1 VHIVKKNSLKAWL
14 LAARPKTLA
23 AGSVPV
29 LVASGL
35 AAHFD
40 QFKLIP
46 ALLCLLFALLAQ
58 IASNFSNDYFDF
70 VKKTDDENR
79 LGPARAVSSGWIDPK
94 KMLYGTFVVIALA
107 CFLGLGLVYYG
118 GWEMILVGAICVV
131 SLLAYTAGPWPLAYH
146 GLGDLFVLVFFGF
159 VAVVFS
165 FYVQTQTFHLLAFVA
180 GAVVGLAAVNILI
193 INNYR
198 DRDTDKKSN
207 KNTTIVIFGE
217 NFGKWGYLING
228 IFACLLCLFF
238 LREAV
243 WAAILP
249 FLYLIPHYK
258 TWKTMVAINKGK
270 ELNVLIG
277 KTSRNMLILGLLLAI
292 GLLIG

>member
-1 VHIVKKNSLKAWL
+1 M

-94 KMLYGTFVVIALA
+94 KMLYGTFVVIVLA
-107 CFLGLGLVYYG
+107 CFLGLGLIFYG

-165 FYVQTQTFHLLAFVA
+165 FFVQTQTFHFLAFVA
-180 GAVVGLAAVNILI
+180 GAIVGLAAVNILI

-217 NFGKWGYLING
+217 NFGKWWYLING
-228 IFACLLCLFF
+228 IVACLICLFF
-238 LREAV
+238 LRESV
-243 WAAILP
+243 WAAVLP
-249 FLYLIPHYK
+249 FLYLMPHYQ
-258 TWKTMVAINKGK
+258 TWKTMVAINRGK

>member
-1 VHIVKKNSLKAWL
+1 MHIVKKNSLKAWL

>member
-1 VHIVKKNSLKAWL
+1 L

-94 KMLYGTFVVIALA
+94 KMLYGTFVVIVLA
-107 CFLGLGLVYYG
+107 CFLGLGLIFYG

-165 FYVQTQTFHLLAFVA
+165 FFVQTQTFHFLAFVA
-180 GAVVGLAAVNILI
+180 GAIVGLAAVNILI

-217 NFGKWGYLING
+217 NFGKWWYLING
-228 IFACLLCLFF
+228 IVACLICLFF
-238 LREAV
+238 LRESV
-243 WAAILP
+243 WAAVLP
-249 FLYLIPHYK
+249 FLYLMPHYQ
-258 TWKTMVAINKGK
+258 TWKTMVAINRGK

>member
-1 VHIVKKNSLKAWL
+1 VQKVKKNSPKAWL
-14 LAARPKTLA
+14 LAARPKMLA

-46 ALLCLLFALLAQ
+46 AILCLLFALLAQ

-70 VKKTDDENR
+70 VKKTDDEYR

-107 CFLGLGLVYYG
+107 CFLGLGLIYYG
-118 GWEMILVGAICVV
+118 GWEMILVGVICVV

-228 IFACLLCLFF
+228 IIACLLCLFF

-249 FLYLIPHYK
+249 FLYLMPHYQ
-258 TWKTMVAINKGK
+258 TWKTMVAINRGK

-277 KTSRNMLILGLLLAI
+277 KTSRNMLIIGLLLAI

>member
-1 VHIVKKNSLKAWL
+1 MHIVKKNSLKSWL

-46 ALLCLLFALLAQ
+46 AILCLLFALLAQ

-94 KMLYGTFVVIALA
+94 KMLFGTFVVIALA
-107 CFLGLGLVYYG
+107 CFLGLGLIYYG

-180 GAVVGLAAVNILI
+180 GAVVGLAAVNIMI

-217 NFGKWGYLING
+217 NFEKWGYLING
-228 IFACLLCLFF
+228 IIACLLCLFF
-238 LREAV
+238 LRESV

-249 FLYLIPHYK
+249 FLYLMPHYK
-258 TWKTMVAINKGK
+258 TWKTMVAINRGK
-270 ELNVLIG
+270 ELNILIG

>member
-1 VHIVKKNSLKAWL
+1 MHLVKKNSPKAWL

-46 ALLCLLFALLAQ
+46 AILCLLFALLAQ

-94 KMLYGTFVVIALA
+94 KMLYGTFVVIVLA
-107 CFLGLGLVYYG
+107 CFLGLGLIYYG

-165 FYVQTQTFHLLAFVA
+165 FFVQTQTFHLLAFVA

-228 IFACLLCLFF
+228 FVACLLCLFF
-238 LREAV
+238 LRESL
-243 WAAILP
+243 WAAVLP
-249 FLYLIPHYK
+249 FLYLMPHYQ
-258 TWKTMVAINKGK
+258 TWKTMVAINRGK